1 MERKRS
7 RIDII
12 SDILGTLLAKPAGL
26 KPTHLMYKGN
36 LSHGQ
41 MQQYLKELTEKGF
54 VSRTRKGTQEL
65 IVITDEGAK
74 FKRKIEEMKAF
85 EQGFAF

>member
-12 SDILGTLLAKPAGL
+12 SDMLGTILAKGGEI
-26 KPTHLMYKGN
+26 KPTHLMYKSN

-41 MQQYLKELTEKGF
+41 MQQYLKELSEKKF
-54 VSRTRKGTQEL
+54 IQRTRRNEHEYIL
-65 IVITDEGAK
+65 ITDEGVK
-74 FKRKIEEMKAF
+74 FKQKIEEMKAF